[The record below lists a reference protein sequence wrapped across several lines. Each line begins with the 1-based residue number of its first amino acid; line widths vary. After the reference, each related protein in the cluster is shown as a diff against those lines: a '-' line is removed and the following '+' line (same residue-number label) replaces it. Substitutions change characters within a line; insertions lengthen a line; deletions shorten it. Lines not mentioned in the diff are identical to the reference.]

1 MNKIIE
7 NRSYTDYAYQEAN
20 VDVTCGMALHI
31 QDCDVVP
38 NRLINCK
45 PEAISWA
52 FQIRINM
59 LLLEAFLI
67 LREKLNN
74 KCTD

>member
-1 MNKIIE
+1 M
-7 NRSYTDYAYQEAN
+7 
-20 VDVTCGMALHI
+20 DVTCGMALHI

-45 PEAISWA
+45 QETISWA

-67 LREKLNN
+67 LREK
-74 KCTD
+74 

>member
-1 MNKIIE
+1 M
-7 NRSYTDYAYQEAN
+7 
-20 VDVTCGMALHI
+20 DVTCGMALHI

-67 LREKLNN
+67 LREK
-74 KCTD
+74 